1 MSELQNIEKVHFF
14 MFKEIRGEINFEL
27 RKEDYQKVSERF
39 KKNHI
44 ELWEM
49 KNMINEIRNSVDRL
63 NRGFST

>member
-1 MSELQNIEKVHFF
+1 